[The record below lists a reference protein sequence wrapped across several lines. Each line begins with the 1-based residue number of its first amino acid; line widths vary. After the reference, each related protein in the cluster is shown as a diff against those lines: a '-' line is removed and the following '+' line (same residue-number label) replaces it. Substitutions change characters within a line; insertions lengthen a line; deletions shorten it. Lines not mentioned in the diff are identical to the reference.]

1 MKASLTLAERSEP
14 WTLVIEPW
22 ALAHDV
28 REGQRV
34 VIDLPVLDAEGL
46 SLEIAES
53 GTFLA
58 FADERSTVRIGED
71 VHVYDFRAANS

>member
-58 FADERSTVRIGED
+58 FADEHFTVRIGED